1 MPDNHLLK
9 LQSFGQS
16 VWLDFIH
23 RSILDSGELGNLI
36 ASDGISGVT
45 SNPKIF
51 ADAIAKS
58 DVYDGEIRDLASKGW
73 SARRMYEHIAIADVG
88 HAADLLRPL
97 YERTGCNDG
106 FVSIEVSPDLAYDTD
121 GTVEQALFLWQELQ
135 RPNVLIKIPGTR
147 EGLPAIRR
155 VIAQGVNVNVT
166 LLFGLDRYREVV
178 DSYLGGIEDR
188 LSAGESVNR
197 IHSVASFFLSRID
210 ALVDPMLASGQN
222 ELRGKVAIASARL
235 AYRIF
240 KEIFTGSRF
249 RSLAKQG
256 AKVQRLLWASTS
268 AKDPE
273 YSDVMYVD
281 ALIGPSTINTMPL
294 ETLDAYR
301 DHGRP
306 AARLE
311 TDLEAAGGVFE
322 LLPKAGIDPGEIS
335 RRLEEE
341 GVRKFA
347 EPFAALLETLE
358 RKRSETSSAGGA

>member
-1 MPDNHLLK
+1 MPENPLLQ

-23 RSILDSGELGNLI
+23 RSMLDSGELGNLI
-36 ASDGISGVT
+36 ASDGVSGVT

-58 DVYDGEIRDLASKGW
+58 DVYDGEIRDFAAKGW
-73 SARRMYEHIAIADVG
+73 SARRIYEHIAIADVG
-88 HAADLLRPL
+88 RAADLLLPL
-97 YERTGCNDG
+97 YERTGFNDG
-106 FVSIEVSPDLAYDTD
+106 FVSIEVSPELAYDTD
-121 GTVEQALFLWQELQ
+121 GTVEQALFLWRELR

-155 VIAQGVNVNVT
+155 VIALGVNVNVT
-166 LLFGLDRYREVV
+166 LLFGLDRYREVI

-188 LSAGESVNR
+188 ISAGESVNQT
-197 IHSVASFFLSRID
+197 HSVASFFLSRID
-210 ALVDPMLASGQN
+210 ALVDPMLPPGSN
-222 ELRGKVAIASARL
+222 ELRGTVAIASARL
-235 AYRIF
+235 AFRIF

-249 RSLAKQG
+249 RELAKRG
-256 AKVQRLLWASTS
+256 AKMQRLLWASTGT
-268 AKDPE
+268 KNPE
-273 YSDVMYVD
+273 YSDVMYVE
-281 ALIGPSTINTMPL
+281 ALIGPFTINTMPL
-294 ETLDAYR
+294 ETMSAYR

-311 TDLEAAGGVFE
+311 TDLEAAGHVFE
-322 LLPKAGIDPGEIS
+322 LLLKAGIDPVEIS
-335 RRLEEE
+335 CCLEEE

-358 RKRSETSSAGGA
+358 RKRS